1 MDQVHTEGELLG
13 VQLPLLLDVGQ
24 VPDVGQDV
32 LRQSG
37 LEEKVLDLHPRD
49 ESVLVAVSLFE
60 ERLVPQSVP
69 SVDHPGNSLEVVD
82 GSCGLRG
89 EGGLVESRG

>member
-1 MDQVHTEGELLG
+1 M
-13 VQLPLLLDVGQ
+13 LLLPNVCE
-24 VPDVGQDV
+24 DV
-32 LRQSG
+32 LGQTG
-37 LEEKVLDLHPRD
+37 LQEDVLDLHPRD

-89 EGGLVESRG
+89 EGGLVESGG